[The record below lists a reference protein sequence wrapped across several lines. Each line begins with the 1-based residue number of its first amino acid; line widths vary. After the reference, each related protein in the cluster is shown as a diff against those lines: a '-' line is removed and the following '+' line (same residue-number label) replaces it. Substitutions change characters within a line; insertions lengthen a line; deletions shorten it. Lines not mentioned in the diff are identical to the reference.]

1 MSCFRRVVVRCT
13 GLGLILHAFTSAPAG
28 AQVRVLTSSGD
39 LRITGNFT
47 TIAAMATTPKG
58 VIAISEDRTYRLT
71 FYSPGGKQ
79 IGETGRRGGGPGE
92 YSSIAAIGARGE
104 TFWVSDPLAY
114 RITYVKPDGTVL
126 GTMPAPAAGTLRHA
140 KIPYIRPTP
149 FGVGVGDTL
158 IVVADREPSAGVSPF
173 LGSMGFGGKAAIRLL
188 PDSSAQLLARTEAS
202 PACAVVASNAV
213 ARVPFCAA
221 PLLAVRGDGRG
232 VVVVQFE
239 GETLSPVR
247 VHFISNSG
255 DTVFTHVIKSRGVSI
270 PRDTV
275 EASLRPLR
283 NDARYRSQ
291 VIAPRYYPP
300 VRRVIAGGD
309 GSVWLEEH
317 QPTTAHQWL
326 VLGPNGRPRGRVTV
340 PANVR
345 IMSAV
350 ADTFWGVE
358 LDEDDV
364 PTIVRHRVK

>member
-1 MSCFRRVVVRCT
+1 M
-13 GLGLILHAFTSAPAG
+13 
-28 AQVRVLTSSGD
+28 
-39 LRITGNFT
+39 
-47 TIAAMATTPKG
+47 
-58 VIAISEDRTYRLT
+58 
-71 FYSPGGKQ
+71 
-79 IGETGRRGGGPGE
+79 
-92 YSSIAAIGARGE
+92 
-104 TFWVSDPLAY
+104 
-114 RITYVKPDGTVL
+114 KPDGTLL
-126 GTMPAPAAGTLRHA
+126 GTMRAPAATTLRHA
-140 KIPYIRPTP
+140 KLPYIRPTP
-149 FGVGVGDTL
+149 FGIGVGDTL
-158 IVVADREPSAGVSPF
+158 IVVADREPSAGVSPS
-173 LGSMGFGGKAAIRLL
+173 LGSMGFGGKAAIRLAS
-188 PDSSAQLLARTEAS
+188 DSSPQLLARTGAS
-202 PACAVVASNAV
+202 PACAVVAQNAV
-213 ARVPFCAA
+213 AAMPFCAA
-221 PLLAVRGDGRG
+221 PLLAVRGDDRG

-326 VLGPNGRPRGRVTV
+326 VLGPNGRPQGRVTV

>member
-1 MSCFRRVVVRCT
+1 M
-13 GLGLILHAFTSAPAG
+13 
-28 AQVRVLTSSGD
+28 
-39 LRITGNFT
+39 
-47 TIAAMATTPKG
+47 
-58 VIAISEDRTYRLT
+58 
-71 FYSPGGKQ
+71 
-79 IGETGRRGGGPGE
+79 
-92 YSSIAAIGARGE
+92 
-104 TFWVSDPLAY
+104 
-114 RITYVKPDGTVL
+114 KPDGTLL
-126 GTMPAPAAGTLRHA
+126 GTMRAPAATTLRHA
-140 KIPYIRPTP
+140 KLPYIRPTP
-149 FGVGVGDTL
+149 FGIGVGDTL
-158 IVVADREPSAGVSPF
+158 IVVADREPSAGVSPS
-173 LGSMGFGGKAAIRLL
+173 LGSMGFGGKAAIRLAS
-188 PDSSAQLLARTEAS
+188 DSSPQLLARTGAS
-202 PACAVVASNAV
+202 PACAVVAQNAV
-213 ARVPFCAA
+213 AAVPFCAA

-326 VLGPNGRPRGRVTV
+326 VLGPNGRPQGRVTV